1 MKILIKILLNI
12 AAATVLAFAGTM
24 ASAEQ
29 IVIRLSYVTSPTG
42 HPKGEAAEAF
52 AARVNEEMAGLV
64 RVDTFPNSTLYND
77 NDVLDAMILG
87 DVEMAAPSL
96 SKLEP
101 YTKTFRVF
109 DLPFVFE
116 NTAALD
122 AFQASETG
130 QEMLSSLEDFGL
142 LGLGFWRN
150 GMKQFSANRP
160 LLDPSDAVGLRFRIQ
175 SSDVL
180 AAMVEALGASGQKMA
195 FAEVFGALQTRTVD
209 GQENTWSN
217 IYTKKFYTVQDGV
230 TASNHGILDY
240 IVVANAAFWND
251 LPADIRAQLETIFAE
266 VTAEQN
272 AKAQQI
278 NMNARDAIIAEG
290 HEVRQLTAEQRAA
303 WQATMQPVYD
313 QFVGEIGQDVLDAAI
328 ASNG

>member
-1 MKILIKILLNI
+1 MRTLIKL
-12 AAATVLAFAGTM
+12 AAASVFAVAGAV
-24 ASAEQ
+24 ASAEE
-29 IVIRLSYVTSPTG
+29 IVIRLSYVTAPSG

-52 AARVNEEMAGLV
+52 AARVNEEMAGVV
-64 RVDTFPNSTLYND
+64 RIDTFPNSTLYND

-101 YTKTFRVF
+101 YTLSFRVF
-109 DLPFVFE
+109 DLPFVFAD
-116 NTAALD
+116 TGALD
-122 AFQASETG
+122 RFQASATG
-130 QEMLSSLEDFGL
+130 QEMLGSLEEFGL

-150 GMKQFSANRP
+150 GMKQFSANKP
-160 LLDPSDAVGLRFRIQ
+160 LLEPSDAQGLRFRIQ

-195 FAEVFGALQTRTVD
+195 FAEVFGALQTGTVD

-240 IVVANAAFWND
+240 IVVVNAEFWNG
-251 LPADIRAQLETIFAE
+251 LPEDIRAQLDTIYAE

-272 AKAQQI
+272 AAAQQI
-278 NMNARDAIIAEG
+278 NADARDAIIAEG
-290 HEVRQLTAEQRAA
+290 HEVRQLTDEQRAA
-303 WQATMQPVYD
+303 WQAAMQPVYD
-313 QFVGEIGQDVLDAAI
+313 QFVDDIGEDVLNAAL
-328 ASNG
+328 AANN

>member
-1 MKILIKILLNI
+1 MRTLIKL
-12 AAATVLAFAGTM
+12 AAASILAITGAI
-24 ASAEQ
+24 ASADE
-29 IVIRLSYVTSPTG
+29 IVIRLSYVTAPSG

-52 AARVNEEMAGLV
+52 AARVNEEMAGVV
-64 RVDTFPNSTLYND
+64 RIDTFPNSTLYND

-101 YTKTFRVF
+101 YTLSFRVF
-109 DLPFVFE
+109 DLPFVFSD
-116 NTAALD
+116 TQALD
-122 AFQASETG
+122 RFQASETG
-130 QEMLSSLEDFGL
+130 QDMLGSLEEFGL

-150 GMKQFSANRP
+150 GMKQFSANKP
-160 LLDPSDAVGLRFRIQ
+160 LLDPSDAQGLRFRIQ

-195 FAEVFGALQTRTVD
+195 FAEVFGALQTGTVD

-217 IYTKKFYTVQDGV
+217 IYTKKFYTVQDGI

-240 IVVANAAFWND
+240 VVVVNSEFWNG
-251 LPADIRAQLETIFAE
+251 LPDDVRAQLNTIFAE

-272 AKAQQI
+272 AAAQRI
-278 NMNARDAIIAEG
+278 NADARDAIAAEG
-290 HEVRQLTAEQRAA
+290 HEVRDLTPEQRAA
-303 WQATMQPVYD
+303 WQAAMQPVYD
-313 QFVGEIGQDVLDAAI
+313 QFVNDIGQDVLEAAI
-328 ASNG
+328 AANE

>member
-1 MKILIKILLNI
+1 MKKVLTLAS
-12 AAATVLAFAGTM
+12 AAMFAMSAPLAGSL
-24 ASAEQ
+24 ASAEE
-29 IVIRLSYVTSPTG
+29 IVIRMSYVTSPTG

-52 AARVNEEMAGLV
+52 AARVNEEMAGVV
-64 RVDTFPNSTLYND
+64 RIDTFPNSTLYND

-101 YTKTFRVF
+101 YTKAFRVF
-109 DLPFVFE
+109 DLPFVFGD
-116 NTAALD
+116 TQALD
-122 AFQASETG
+122 SFQASETG
-130 QEMLSSLEDFGL
+130 QEMLGSLDEFGL

-160 LLDPSDAVGLRFRIQ
+160 LLDPSDAEGLRFRIQ

-195 FAEVFGALQTRTVD
+195 FAEVFGALQTGTVD

-240 IVVANAAFWND
+240 IVVTNAEFWNG
-251 LPADIRAQLETIFAE
+251 LPTDVRTQLDTIFAE

-272 AKAQQI
+272 AAAEQI
-278 NMNARDAIIAEG
+278 NADARDAIIAEG

-303 WQATMQPVYD
+303 WQAAMQPVYA
-313 QFVGEIGQDVLDAAI
+313 QFVGDIGQDVLDAAL
-328 ASNG
+328 ASNN